1 MRYKIQYIK
10 TVLQTPHGQS
20 GFHNISQE
28 MIDTK
33 VVERQPSIFDKL
45 QGNSLL
51 SGPMQLRVGQ
61 SNLQHSNGATAE
73 LMATFAGRT
82 NEIILIQ
89 KPYCYKQRIPE
100 LEAVT
105 FSLVSGQEASP
116 TAVILTE
123 MSVSNHRLNYIDI
136 GQRLETIS
144 HTALLVPPANGQKK
158 WYDEHQYST
167 GCIQQ
172 HSMDS
177 KDNFKARKVSRPTI
191 VTKRS
196 TMERKFIKNHIPVFL
211 MIIINQSLVILLAEK
226 HVHPL
231 DVKKKHGQAEKSTN
245 DKREQEKR
253 EKVEQR
259 VRKYREALKSNL
271 ERYEEAKR
279 LERERYQRRK
289 EQGKIKSI
297 NDLTPRQ
304 QRKLRKDWRARSKKV
319 TTSYDRN
326 PCREMWRVWE
336 QCGRTRCV
344 RILCKPLRTK
354 IFRRRQHQQY

>member
-1 MRYKIQYIK
+1 M
-10 TVLQTPHGQS
+10 
-20 GFHNISQE
+20 E
-28 MIDTK
+28 AW
-33 VVERQPSIFDKL
+33 PS
-45 QGNSLL
+45 
-51 SGPMQLRVGQ
+51 
-61 SNLQHSNGATAE
+61 
-73 LMATFAGRT
+73 
-82 NEIILIQ
+82 
-89 KPYCYKQRIPE
+89 
-100 LEAVT
+100 
-105 FSLVSGQEASP
+105 
-116 TAVILTE
+116 
-123 MSVSNHRLNYIDI
+123 
-136 GQRLETIS
+136 
-144 HTALLVPPANGQKK
+144 
-158 WYDEHQYST
+158 
-167 GCIQQ
+167 
-172 HSMDS
+172 
-177 KDNFKARKVSRPTI
+177 RK
-191 VTKRS
+191 
-196 TMERKFIKNHIPVFL
+196 
-211 MIIINQSLVILLAEK
+211 
-226 HVHPL
+226 
-231 DVKKKHGQAEKSTN
+231 KSTN